1 MTQEHG
7 TTAAHA
13 DEGWAS
19 GSDHQPDI
27 DWVAAER
34 SPEFR
39 ELVKKKNSFVI
50 PATIFFLA
58 WYFGFIVL
66 AGYAPDFMG
75 ERITGGDPDLFWS
88 LSFALHRRA
97 WLRVGGF
104 CEEYVGYGGE
114 DTDFGRSVVSA
125 GLELAWTGSA
135 RAYHQHHEVEDPPVR
150 HLDDILRNA
159 AIFHRRWGRWPMGG
173 WLHEFER
180 QGLITRVARTSWR
193 RR

>member
-7 TTAAHA
+7 TAAAHA
-13 DEGWAS
+13 DGPAEGWAS

-58 WYFGFIVL
+58 WYTGFILL

-75 ERITGGDPDLFWS
+75 EEFLVDGLT
-88 LSFALHRRA
+88 
-97 WLRVGGF
+97 
-104 CEEYVGYGGE
+104 VGYMLALSQFIMVWGLAAWYLRKSDRVFDPLAKRAADRALE
-114 DTDFGRSVVSA
+114 SA
-125 GLELAWTGSA
+125 DAAEA
-135 RAYHQHHEVEDPPVR
+135 RAPSR
-150 HLDDILRNA
+150 
-159 AIFHRRWGRWPMGG
+159 
-173 WLHEFER
+173 FER
-180 QGLITRVARTSWR
+180 DQTAVSDEEVTGR
-193 RR
+193 